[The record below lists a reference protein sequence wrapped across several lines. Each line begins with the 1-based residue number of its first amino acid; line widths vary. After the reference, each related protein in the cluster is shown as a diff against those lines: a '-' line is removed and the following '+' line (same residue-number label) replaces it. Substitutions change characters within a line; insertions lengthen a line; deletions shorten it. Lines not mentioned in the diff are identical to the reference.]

1 MSSKGAI
8 KPVTSSR
15 KRVGDKAVSAKKALL
30 RKFTSITVGS
40 VEVKVLVPSTHELKK
55 RVSESKSVAG
65 RIRTAIARPGVRL
78 NVKASTPMY
87 SADSVDPA
95 LIVRKLGAT
104 TTRGRFDNNGV
115 FRKVK

>member
-1 MSSKGAI
+1 MPSKGTI

-15 KRVGDKAVSAKKALL
+15 NRVVGKTAAAKKAVLG
-30 RKFTSITVGS
+30 RFISVTVGS
-40 VEVKVLVPSTHELKK
+40 VEVKVLVPSANELKK
-55 RVSESKSVAG
+55 RVLESESVAG

-95 LIVRKLGAT
+95 LIVRKVGTT